1 MYLVHVLHE
10 FYSKIIIPPNEW
22 KTLSHQ
28 IGRKFLTRTRL
39 CLKPKKNARNPIILC
54 IEDTYLPVFSP
65 YTLYKPPTNTTLHQ
79 PKQSNKRI
87 QDRWFWATMRSNY
100 LLSLLT
106 LLLALLVVCHGVV
119 PATARRQLEEE
130 EGEWDKELFLLQRSK
145 QIVRTEA
152 GEMRVVRS
160 VGGGRIV
167 DRPMHIGFI
176 TMEPQ
181 TLYVPQYIDSSLILF
196 VRRGTIYDFS
206 EN

>member
-1 MYLVHVLHE
+1 
-10 FYSKIIIPPNEW
+10 
-22 KTLSHQ
+22 
-28 IGRKFLTRTRL
+28 
-39 CLKPKKNARNPIILC
+39 
-54 IEDTYLPVFSP
+54 
-65 YTLYKPPTNTTLHQ
+65 
-79 PKQSNKRI
+79 
-87 QDRWFWATMRSNY
+87 MRSNY